1 MNSDVL
7 KIGMELRLT
16 HSWNSNKKYR
26 SLILIVSAIIVI
38 LLSGTIYFF
47 SQDNLIG
54 GIAMFVLPFPF
65 FYLYQVF
72 VNPRLGF
79 ISVLYANYFAVGL
92 SRYIPAP
99 MGLTVDGLCFLTLL
113 SVIFSQFNHPVKWKD
128 ADKDFT
134 YFAIIWFVMTLL
146 QLVNPETISREAWFY
161 AMRGQALYI
170 VLIVPLTYL
179 VFNRPKD
186 MDTLIKLCAWFT
198 LLAVLKGIMQKYMG
212 VDRWEKVWLYQPGNL
227 STHILF
233 GQLRVFSFFS
243 DAGTYGGT
251 MGYFGVLFAILGIH
265 EIGTRKKLFYY
276 FVAVMS
282 LFGMMIS
289 GTRSA
294 IAVPLVGF
302 AIYTILSKK
311 FKVMILVGSILF
323 VLFFILKYT
332 TIGQGNYDIRR
343 MRSAFAEDNP
353 SLNVRLENRKMFG
366 EYLKDKP
373 FGGGVGSAGN
383 WGMRFTPGTFLAETA
398 TDGWYIQLW
407 AEQGIVGLGF
417 YLIMIFY
424 IVLKSSFLIFFR
436 LKKPKNIYIAIA
448 FTCGMYGLMV
458 SSYSASSLGQMP
470 NTIIVFVAATLIS
483 LMPKWE
489 KEEDEKNS

>member
-1 MNSDVL
+1 M
-7 KIGMELRLT
+7 KIRL
-16 HSWNSNKKYR
+16 SLIWNSNKKHR
-26 SLILIVSAIIVI
+26 STILTISTLYI
-38 LLSGTIYFF
+38 LLISGAIFFF
-47 SQDNLIG
+47 SKNNLLG
-54 GIAMFVLPFPF
+54 GIAIFILPFPLIYI
-65 FYLYQVF
+65 YLVF
-72 VNPRLGF
+72 ANPRFGF
-79 ISVLYANYFAVGL
+79 ISVLYANYFALGL
-92 SRYIPAP
+92 SRYVPAP
-99 MGLTVDGLCFLTLL
+99 TGLLVDALCFLTLL
-113 SVIFSQFNHPVKWKD
+113 SVIFSQFNHKVEWKN
-128 ADKDFT
+128 AGKDFT
-134 YFAIIWFVMTLL
+134 VFALFWFLMTVL

-186 MDTLIKLCAWFT
+186 FDTFIMLCAWFT
-198 LLAVLKGIMQKYMG
+198 LLAVLKGVMQKHMG
-212 VDRWEKVWLYQPGNL
+212 VDNWEKQWLNKPGNR

-251 MGYFGVLFAILGIH
+251 MGYFGVLFSILGIH
-265 EIGTRKKLFYY
+265 EPSKRKKMFFY
-276 FVAVMS
+276 FVAMAS
-282 LFGMMIS
+282 LYAMMIS

-302 AIYTILSKK
+302 VIYTVLTKK
-311 FKVMILVGSILF
+311 VKIMIFVGGIIF
-323 VLFFILKYT
+323 IVFFILKFT

-343 MRSAFAEDNP
+343 MRSAFGEENA
-353 SLNVRLENRKMFG
+353 SLNVRLENRRLFG
-366 EYLKDKP
+366 EYLKTRP

-383 WGMRFTPGTFLAETA
+383 WGMRFTPGTFLANTA

-407 AEQGIVGLGF
+407 AEQGIVGLSF
-417 YLIMIFY
+417 YMIMIFY

-436 LKKPKNIYIAIA
+436 LKKPQNIYKAIA
-448 FTCGMYGLMV
+448 FTSGMYGLMV

-489 KEEDEKNS
+489 MEDELHR

>member
-1 MNSDVL
+1 MIVKL
-7 KIGMELRLT
+7 PQI
-16 HSWNSNKKYR
+16 WNSNKKHR
-26 SLILIVSAIIVI
+26 SLILTVSVVFVI
-38 LLSGTIYFF
+38 LMSGTIYFF
-47 SQDNLIG
+47 SQNNLIG

-65 FYLYQVF
+65 FYLYKVF
-72 VNPRLGF
+72 SNPRLGF

-92 SRYIPAP
+92 SRYVSAP
-99 MGLTVDGLCFLTLL
+99 TGLLVDAFCFLTLL
-113 SVIFSQFNHPVKWKD
+113 AVIFSQFNHKVEWKN
-128 ADKDFT
+128 AGKDFT
-134 YFAIIWFVMTLL
+134 IFALIWFAMTLL

-179 VFNRPKD
+179 IFNRPKD
-186 MDTLIKLCAWFT
+186 MDTLITLCAWFT
-198 LLAVLKGIMQKYMG
+198 LLAVLKGVGQKYLG
-212 VDRWEKVWLYQPGNL
+212 VDRWEKVWLYQPGNR

-251 MGYFGVLFAILGIH
+251 MGYFGVMFAILGIH
-265 EIGTRKKLFYY
+265 EDAKRKKIFYY
-276 FVAVMS
+276 FVALTS
-282 LFGMMIS
+282 LFGMLIS

-302 AIYTILSKK
+302 AVYTILSKK
-311 FKVMILVGSILF
+311 FQVMILVGTILF
-323 VLFFILKYT
+323 VIFFILKYT
-332 TIGQGNYDIRR
+332 SIGQGNYDIRR

-353 SLNVRLENRKMFG
+353 SLNVRLENRRMFG
-366 EYLKDKP
+366 EYLKTRP

-407 AEQGIVGLGF
+407 AEQGIVGLTF
-417 YLIMIFY
+417 YLIMIGY
-424 IVLKSSFLIFFR
+424 IAIKSSFLIFFR
-436 LKKPKNIYIAIA
+436 LKKPKNTYISIA
-448 FTCGMYGLMV
+448 FTSGLFGLIV

-489 KEEDEKNS
+489 KEEEMSKKKEIIE